1 MVEAVAGGVRT
12 GVGSE
17 TRSRSPHVTGVSAV
31 TVGTGNSEG
40 AGLVRT
46 EGIEGIEGIEG
57 TEEVAARTTSEH
69 PLTLHPARWPSCWIG
84 PSDGPVEGLA
94 HPLGCAP
101 FPSLSPGFY
110 SCLAL

>member
-1 MVEAVAGGVRT
+1 MVEAVAGGART

-17 TRSRSPHVTGVSAV
+17 TQSRSPHATGVSAV

-40 AGLVRT
+40 AGLVR
-46 EGIEGIEGIEG
+46 IEGIVGTEGIEG

-84 PSDGPVEGLA
+84 PNDGPVEGLA
-94 HPLGCAP
+94 TLLGVPRSPP
-101 FPSLSPGFY
+101 FPPVFINV
-110 SCLAL
+110 